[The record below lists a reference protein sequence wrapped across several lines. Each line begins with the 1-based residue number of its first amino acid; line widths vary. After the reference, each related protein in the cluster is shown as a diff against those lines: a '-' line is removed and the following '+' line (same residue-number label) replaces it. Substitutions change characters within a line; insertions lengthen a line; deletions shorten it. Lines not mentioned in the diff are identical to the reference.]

1 MNRSLALHFLAPYR
15 LEVKEEKIPA
25 PESGEVLVRA
35 SVSAIS
41 PGTEMLV
48 YRGEFPQDISTDS
61 SIPELASQFTYPL
74 KYGYCLVGE
83 ILEVGKGVDRSWIG
97 RRVFVFHPHQ
107 SLFLARPSE
116 LIPVPEDLS
125 DEQAVLLPN
134 TETAVNFVMD
144 GKPVIGERVLV
155 LGQGVVGLLTA
166 ALLARFPLECLVTVD
181 RFPLRRNASRQVGAH
196 LSLDPLEENLAD
208 KLNAILPAGADLAYE
223 LSGSPQALDMAI
235 GFTGFEGRVV
245 MGSWY
250 GSKRSNLDLG
260 GRFHRSR
267 IRLVSSQV
275 STLASEFSGRW
286 TKERRFDVAWQMLR
300 VIQTKQLI
308 THRFHILEAGRA
320 YTLIDQHPEQAIQVI
335 ITYAS

>member
-1 MNRSLALHFLAPYR
+1 MGQAGGFRCILSYTHLDEPQPCSAFSCTLPPGGQ
-15 LEVKEEKIPA
+15 EEKIPA

-48 YRGEFPQDISTDS
+48 YRGEFPQDISTNS
-61 SIPELASQFTYPL
+61 SISELASQFTYPL

-83 ILEVGKGVDRSWIG
+83 VLEAGKGVDRSWIG

-166 ALLARFPLECLVTVD
+166 ALLARFPLECLVTLD

-196 LSLDPLEENLAD
+196 HSLDPLEE
-208 KLNAILPAGADLAYE
+208 DL
-223 LSGSPQALDMAI
+223 
-235 GFTGFEGRVV
+235 V
-245 MGSWY
+245 
-250 GSKRSNLDLG
+250 
-260 GRFHRSR
+260 SR
-267 IRLVSSQV
+267 IKRH
-275 STLASEFSGRW
+275 LASRCGSGIRAVGFPTGTGHGDRLHW
-286 TKERRFDVAWQMLR
+286 LRRPRCHWAPGMGARDLTSTWEGGFIAAVSAWSAAR
-300 VIQTKQLI
+300 
-308 THRFHILEAGRA
+308 
-320 YTLIDQHPEQAIQVI
+320 
-335 ITYAS
+335 